1 MWTFRGEYVATRRT
15 CVERFFG
22 LAEMELAAIAGG
34 SREFIRHSSQL
45 SALPVNG
52 RPIGSPFTWGNI
64 PQTHAKGMG
73 KLPSLRHDLRILLH
87 HLLLSLQEPVQYN
100 YICQGT
106 KLLDNVLSR
115 DISIV

>member
-1 MWTFRGEYVATRRT
+1 
-15 CVERFFG
+15 
-22 LAEMELAAIAGG
+22 MELAAIAGG
-34 SREFIRHSSQL
+34 SREFIRHSSYL

-64 PQTHAKGMG
+64 PRTHAKGVE
-73 KLPSLRHDLRILLH
+73 KLPSLRHDLWILLH
-87 HLLLSLQEPVQYN
+87 RLLLSLQEPVQYN
-100 YICQGT
+100 RICQGI